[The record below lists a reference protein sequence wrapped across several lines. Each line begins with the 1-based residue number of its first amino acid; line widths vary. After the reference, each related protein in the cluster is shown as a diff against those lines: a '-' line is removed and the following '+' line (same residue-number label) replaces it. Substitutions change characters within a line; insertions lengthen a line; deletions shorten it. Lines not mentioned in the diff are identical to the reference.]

1 MKNIISRVVGGFVIG
16 VIIGQIVQLL
26 ISLPLGQGEYM
37 PVVEQFRSLFV
48 SKMSAVTV
56 QILLTGLIGVTFATS
71 SLVFDIVKWS
81 LLKQYIVHF
90 CITALVWGP
99 IVTLLWM
106 PKTSIGT
113 LIFLIGFLGT
123 YVITWAIQYMIS
135 KNDIKKLMLR
145 FNQGNLKGEVMN
157 NGHNYKKSNEK
168 I

>member
-1 MKNIISRVVGGFVIG
+1 MKNLLSRVVGGFVIG

-26 ISLPLGQGEYM
+26 ISLTLGQGEYM

-48 SKMSAVTV
+48 SEMSAVMV

-71 SLVFDIVKWS
+71 ALVFDIVKWS

-90 CITALVWGP
+90 FITALVWGP

-106 PKTSIGT
+106 PKTTIGT
-113 LIFLIGFLGT
+113 LIFFISFLGT

-135 KNDIKKLMLR
+135 KNDIKQINAAIQSMEFEGR
-145 FNQGNLKGEVMN
+145 RDE
-157 NGHNYKKSNEK
+157 
-168 I
+168 

>member
-16 VIIGQIVQLL
+16 VIIGEIVQLL

-113 LIFLIGFLGT
+113 LIFFIGFLGT
-123 YVITWAIQYMIS
+123 YVITWTIQYMIS

>member
-16 VIIGQIVQLL
+16 VIIGEIVQLL

-113 LIFLIGFLGT
+113 LIFFIGFLGT
-123 YVITWAIQYMIS
+123 YVITWTIQYMIS
-135 KNDIKKLMLR
+135 KNDIKKINAAIQSR
-145 FNQGNLKGEVMN
+145 QFEGRSDE
-157 NGHNYKKSNEK
+157 
-168 I
+168 